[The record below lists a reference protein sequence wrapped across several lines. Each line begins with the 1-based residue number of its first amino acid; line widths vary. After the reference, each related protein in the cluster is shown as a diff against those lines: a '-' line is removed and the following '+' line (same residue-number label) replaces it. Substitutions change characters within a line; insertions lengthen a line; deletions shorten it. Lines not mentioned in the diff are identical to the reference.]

1 MTEVNFST
9 LLGNSLSLSDADNGQ
24 IIKVGDK
31 VRVKPSV
38 KKPTYKWGSVTH
50 ASIGTVT
57 GEKHKGVFCILVY
70 TYVYKEDS
78 IIFFR
83 VYWIFIDIYE
93 ESQWFP

>member
-1 MTEVNFST
+1 MTEVIFST
-9 LLGNSLSLSDADNGQ
+9 LFDILLSLSDADNGQ

-57 GEKHKGVFCILVY
+57 GEKHRGVFAFWSIPMYTTKILAFSSGY
-70 TYVYKEDS
+70 IEFY
-78 IIFFR
+78 
-83 VYWIFIDIYE
+83 
-93 ESQWFP
+93 